1 MTGNNPTDRSK
12 LDQAKRHILID
23 IKGIP
28 LSAIVSSAST
38 HDVKIVTDFID
49 NAVIKRP
56 ISSLSTIKRRRR
68 RRKEYQHLCLDMAYS
83 AKSIENEI
91 FKWGYI
97 PHIPHKRKR
106 PSEKEYRQKGISFQ
120 K

>member
-1 MTGNNPTDRSK
+1 MGIKWIWQSPNSISIKSPLGGTMTGNNPTDRSK

-38 HDVKIVTDFID
+38 HDVKVVTDFID

-91 FKWGYI
+91 FK
-97 PHIPHKRKR
+97 
-106 PSEKEYRQKGISFQ
+106 
-120 K
+120 